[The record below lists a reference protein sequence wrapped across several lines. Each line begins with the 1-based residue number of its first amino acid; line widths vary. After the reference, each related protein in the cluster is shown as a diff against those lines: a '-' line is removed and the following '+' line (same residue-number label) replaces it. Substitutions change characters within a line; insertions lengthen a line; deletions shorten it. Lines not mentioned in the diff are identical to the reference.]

1 MDITD
6 FAIRNNRLAFVTL
19 AVVCVAGYRAYVTM
33 PQAEDPGFTIR
44 TAIVVTHF
52 PGANPQR
59 VEDLVTDKIEQAV
72 QELPELDSVQSK
84 STTGVSVVTVN
95 IKEEYIEM
103 RPVWDSLRRKID
115 KVAPELPSG
124 VRGPFV
130 NDEFGDTLGTVIAI
144 TGEGYSYT
152 ELREIAHTVRDMLLR
167 LDDTGRIEVHGVQ
180 DERVFV
186 EFDAARLAELGVS
199 VRQLQQQLQSQN
211 ILISGGN
218 VSTGIERIELEPSGS
233 FESIEDLA
241 STVIR
246 TGEQGLMYLED
257 IARVSRGY
265 REPPEALMRANGR
278 PAIGLAV
285 ATKPTGNI
293 VRHGQEIQ
301 EVLSRLRVEYPV
313 GVDLSVVAFQS
324 LFVEQ
329 KVDDFVDN
337 VLQAIALVLVAMLI
351 MLGPRT
357 GLVVS
362 SLIPFAML
370 MSLAVMDQLGIG
382 LNQMSLAALIIAL
395 GMLVANAI
403 VMSESIMV
411 ELAAGKQ
418 AVAAAVSSARELRI
432 PLLTSSL
439 TTSAAFL
446 PIFLAESAVGEYTNQ
461 LFKVVTIALLSSWI
475 LSLTI
480 VPLLCVV
487 FLKVRRSPASNALDG
502 RLYRAYRKALIPAL
516 RFRFGTV
523 AAVVAVFFI
532 ALQGFAYIPNI
543 FFPPSDKP
551 IFTIEIEAPAGTAIE
566 RTEQIAEGLDRFIL
580 AELAAGKERGDGVT
594 TWSSYLGK
602 GGPRFTL
609 SYGPE
614 QSRPEYAFAIV
625 NTTSASLI
633 PALRQQLQDF
643 LAESFPH
650 VRTTIEP
657 LGNGPIVKYPI
668 EVRLMGDET
677 AQLFE
682 IVDMLKGRLREEPAV
697 RGIGDD
703 WGNRIKKIVVDVDSA
718 RARRANLSN
727 EDIAVS
733 LTSALSGF
741 AVTDYREGDEVIPV
755 AMRSLGDDRHQI
767 ARLETLNVHSQST
780 GRAVPLQAV
789 ADLRVEWQ
797 AAKVFRRNRLK
808 AVTVYSNLA
817 SGTTAA
823 DVMARIAPWLEEQS
837 ATWPVGFRYELGGDL
852 EASGEGTQSIMDKVP
867 VAALLIILLLVGQFN
882 SIRKPLII
890 LLTIPLGMIGVIVG
904 LLVTGSYMGF
914 MTFLGVISLAG
925 IVINNAIVLLD
936 RIRIEI
942 DDRGLPPDRAIVEAA
957 QRRLR
962 PILLTTITT
971 SGGLIPLWLGGGV
984 MFEPM
989 AIAILF
995 GLVFST
1001 ALTLGVVPALYA
1013 ILFGV
1018 RFKGFTWN
1026 ERPTPQVQPA
1036 GHQGP

>member
-1 MDITD
+1 MDVTD
-6 FAIRNNRLAFVTL
+6 FAIRNNRVAFVAL
-19 AVVCVAGYRAYVTM
+19 AVVCAAGYRAYLTM

-44 TAIVVTHF
+44 TAIVVTHL

-59 VEDLVTDKIEQAV
+59 VEDLVTDKVEKAV

-84 STTGVSVVTVN
+84 SATGVSVVTVN
-95 IKEEYIEM
+95 VKEEYFDM
-103 RPVWDSLRRKID
+103 RPIWDSLRRKID
-115 KVAPELPSG
+115 KVGPELPSG

-144 TGEGYSYT
+144 TGEGYSYA
-152 ELREIAHTVRDMLLR
+152 ELKEIAYTVRDMLLR

-199 VRQLQQQLQSQN
+199 VRQLQQQLQAQN
-211 ILISGGN
+211 ILIPGGN
-218 VSTGIERIELEPSGS
+218 VSTGVERIELEPSGS

-246 TGEQGLMYLED
+246 TGELGLMYLED

-265 REPPEALMRANGR
+265 REPPQALMRANGR
-278 PAIGLAV
+278 PAVGLAV
-285 ATKPTGNI
+285 ATKSAGNI

-301 EVLSRLRVEYPV
+301 DVLTHLRAEYPV
-313 GVDLSVVAFQS
+313 GVELSVVAFQS
-324 LFVEQ
+324 EIVER
-329 KVDDFVDN
+329 KVDEFVKN
-337 VLQAIALVLVAMLI
+337 VLQAIGLVLVAMLI

-357 GLVVS
+357 GLVVA

-395 GMLVANAI
+395 GMLVDNAI

-411 ELAAGKQ
+411 EMAAGKK
-418 AVAAAVSSARELRI
+418 AVEAAVSSAGELRI

-446 PIFLAESAVGEYTNQ
+446 PIFLAESTVGEYTNQ
-461 LFKVVTIALLSSWI
+461 LFTVVTIALLSSWI

-487 FLKVRRSPASNALDG
+487 FLKVRRSPDANALNG
-502 RLYRAYRKALIPAL
+502 RLYRAYRGALVLAL
-516 RFRFGTV
+516 RFRFGTI
-523 AAVVAVFFI
+523 AAVIAIFYI
-532 ALQGFAYIPNI
+532 ALQGFAYVPNI

-551 IFTIEIEAPAGTAIE
+551 IFTIEIEGPSGTAIE
-566 RTEQIAEGLDRFIL
+566 RTEEIAAALDRFIL
-580 AELAAGKERGDGVT
+580 AELTAGEEQAEGVA
-594 TWSSYLGK
+594 TWSTYVGQ

-614 QSRPEYAFAIV
+614 QSRPEYAFSIV
-625 NTTSASLI
+625 NTTSASVI
-633 PALRQQLQDF
+633 PALRQRLHDF
-643 LAESFPH
+643 LSESFPEARAT
-650 VRTTIEP
+650 VEP

-668 EVRLMGDET
+668 EVRLMGEESG
-677 AQLFE
+677 ALFE
-682 IVDMLKGRLREEPAV
+682 IVDALKGRLREEPAV

-718 RARRANLSN
+718 RARRATLSN

-755 AMRSLGDDRHQI
+755 AMRSRGDDRRQI
-767 ARLETLNVHSQST
+767 ARLETLNVHSQSS

-797 AAKVFRRNRLK
+797 PAKVFRRNRLK
-808 AVTVYSNLA
+808 TVTVYSNLA
-817 SGTTAA
+817 SGATAA
-823 DVMARIAPWLEEQS
+823 EVMAGIAPWLEEQS
-837 ATWPVGFRYELGGDL
+837 VTWPLGYRYELGGEL
-852 EASGEGTQSIMDKVP
+852 EASGEGNQSIMDKIP
-867 VAALLIILLLVGQFN
+867 VAGLAIILLLVGQFN
-882 SIRKPLII
+882 SIRKLLII
-890 LLTIPLGMIGVIVG
+890 LLTIPLGMIGVIFG
-904 LLVTGSYMGF
+904 LLVTGSYLGF

-942 DDRGLPPDRAIVEAA
+942 EEHGLPPDRAIVEAA

-995 GLVFST
+995 GLLFATV
-1001 ALTLGVVPALYA
+1001 LTLGVVPVLYA

-1018 RFKGFTWN
+1018 GYKGFTWN
-1026 ERPTPQVQPA
+1026 GRATPK
-1036 GHQGP
+1036 G